1 MPALPPQVHYS
12 RGQLTIVAE
21 NSTLAD
27 ILAAVRSQTGAQV
40 DVPPSATERV
50 VAHLGPGPTRD
61 VLTALL
67 NGTHFNYVM
76 IGSPAHPDHVD
87 RLILTL
93 KSGGGVET
101 APPAPEAQSSPV
113 QTDEIGPQGIDISE
127 QPVDDP
133 AGDSTVEAPQ
143 PQPNAQQVKTP
154 EQLLRELQEQQQ
166 QQQQQA
172 PPGAPPQGGPN

>member
-76 IGSPAHPDHVD
+76 IGSPAHPDH
-87 RLILTL
+87 
-93 KSGGGVET
+93 
-101 APPAPEAQSSPV
+101 A
-113 QTDEIGPQGIDISE
+113 
-127 QPVDDP
+127 
-133 AGDSTVEAPQ
+133 
-143 PQPNAQQVKTP
+143 
-154 EQLLRELQEQQQ
+154 
-166 QQQQQA
+166 
-172 PPGAPPQGGPN
+172 